1 MPARVL
7 IVRLGAMGDL
17 VHALP
22 VLAALREAWRDATID
37 WLVDAR
43 YASLLRFVSGID
55 HTFVV
60 GGRAGHM
67 RRGTDGDGGAGTRL
81 EFRGVGG
88 VWAAVR
94 FLRRQRYDAALDLQ
108 GLIKSAALARA
119 SGARRVI
126 GFAAGHLREPAARVF
141 YGEAV
146 EPAAGVHVVW
156 KNMAM
161 VRALGVGPAGL
172 VFPLGA
178 SLDAGI
184 AEALPLPDASGGG
197 TFAVVNPGAGWP
209 NKRWAP
215 DRFGAV
221 AAHLASRHGL
231 RSLVTWGPGEQ
242 ALAEAVVR
250 ASGGAARCA
259 PSTGLGDLI
268 AVLGRARIFVGGDT
282 GPLQL
287 AAALGTPTVAVF
299 GPTSPA
305 RNGSW
310 SAEDI
315 SLSRFDTCECHHKRR
330 CRRTTPCI
338 DDIEVSEV
346 IGAVDRR
353 LGA

>member
-22 VLAALREAWRDATID
+22 ALAAIREAWRDATID

-43 YASLLRFVSGID
+43 YAGVLRFVSGFD
-55 HTFVV
+55 RAVVV
-60 GGRAGHM
+60 GGRAG
-67 RRGTDGDGGAGTRL
+67 RPPRAPEGEGVAGTRL
-81 EFRGVGG
+81 EYPGLTG
-88 VWAAVR
+88 VWAAIR
-94 FLRRQRYDAALDLQ
+94 FLRRQRYDVALDFQ
-108 GLIKSAALARA
+108 GLIKSAALTRA

-126 GFAAGHLREPAARVF
+126 GFASGHLREPAARVF
-141 YGEAV
+141 YGDAV

-156 KNMAM
+156 KNMAL
-161 VRALGVGPAGL
+161 VRALGIEPAGL
-172 VFPLGA
+172 AFPLA
-178 SLDAGI
+178 AALDATV
-184 AEALPLPDASGGG
+184 AAALPPPDAAGCQ

-209 NKRWAP
+209 NKRWRA

-221 AAHLASRHGL
+221 AAHLKSKHGL
-231 RSLVTWGPGEQ
+231 LSLVTWGPGEQ

-250 ASGGAARCA
+250 ASDGAARVA
-259 PSTGLGDLI
+259 PPTGLGDLI
-268 AVLGRARIFVGGDT
+268 ALLGGARIFVGGDT

-310 SAEDI
+310 SAEDV
-315 SLSRFDTCECHHKRR
+315 SLSRFDTCDCHHKRR
-330 CRRTTPCI
+330 CRRATPCI
-338 DDIEVSEV
+338 DDIGVGEVMD
-346 IGAVDRR
+346 AVDRR